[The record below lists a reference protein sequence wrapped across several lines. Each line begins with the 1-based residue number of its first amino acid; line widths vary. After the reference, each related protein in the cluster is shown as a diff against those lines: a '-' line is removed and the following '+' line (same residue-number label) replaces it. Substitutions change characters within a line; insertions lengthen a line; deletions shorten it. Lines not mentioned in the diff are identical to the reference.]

1 LILPKH
7 ISLCLSVCLSLSLLP
22 RPRIDRIMDRF
33 LHCFLFCVSSTPLL
47 MLTESC
53 CELSKH
59 GPNPR
64 LVVLPVLLDQIE
76 QVHCA
81 KLLGIYLSDMYV
93 AI

>member
-1 LILPKH
+1 
-7 ISLCLSVCLSLSLLP
+7 
-22 RPRIDRIMDRF
+22 
-33 LHCFLFCVSSTPLL
+33 